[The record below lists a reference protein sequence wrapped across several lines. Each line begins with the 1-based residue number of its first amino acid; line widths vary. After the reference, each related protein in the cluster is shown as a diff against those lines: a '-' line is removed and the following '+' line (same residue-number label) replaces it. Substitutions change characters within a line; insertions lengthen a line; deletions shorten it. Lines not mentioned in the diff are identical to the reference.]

1 MDDAISIERLS
12 DGRDKL
18 WVHIADVSKWIRPGS
33 QLSLEAE
40 RRMAS
45 IYMPDE
51 RISMFPEKLSSELL
65 SLGAKSDSFALSCG
79 VTLSSS
85 GDITSFEVC
94 PSRVRV
100 TRRLTYLQLDDL
112 LSKSYASNL
121 AQQRRSQR
129 SSSGKSSPLDGLA
142 AAAATATAL
151 ESPPPI
157 PIVGALLLDQ
167 EEEEEEERSSAS
179 DNDYPSPSS
188 QLAPSPSKPAK
199 PSNEPFDADMVSD
212 LVDLNRWAIIRYHH
226 RLKHGALDAY
236 LRHKT
241 ELYLNVR
248 RGGGG
253 GDKDPGK
260 MNSNRL
266 TVLGVLNWSNSSSI
280 CTGEIHST
288 DLPICYMM
296 CLSRLV

>member
-1 MDDAISIERLS
+1 MDDAISIERLQ

-33 QLSLEAE
+33 KLSLEAE

-45 IYMPDE
+45 VYMPDE

-100 TRRLTYLQLDDL
+100 TRRLTYVQLDDL
-112 LSKSYASNL
+112 LSKSYVSNL

-129 SSSGKSSPLDGLA
+129 SSSGKGSPLDSLA
-142 AAAATATAL
+142 VAL
-151 ESPPPI
+151 ETAPPI
-157 PIVGALLLDQ
+157 PTVGGQLLDPEG
-167 EEEEEEERSSAS
+167 EEEEGASAS
-179 DNDYPSPSS
+179 DDCPSPSS
-188 QLAPSPSKPAK
+188 QLSPSKPAK
-199 PSNEPFDADMVSD
+199 PGNEPFDADMVSD

-248 RGGGG
+248 
-253 GDKDPGK
+253 KDPK
-260 MNSNRL
+260 MNSRQL
-266 TVLGVLNWSNSSSI
+266 TVFGVLNWSNSSSI
-280 CTGEIHST
+280 CTGEMCST
-288 DLPICYMM
+288 RSTMQCSTLV
-296 CLSRLV
+296 LSLSLSE

>member
-1 MDDAISIERLS
+1 
-12 DGRDKL
+12 
-18 WVHIADVSKWIRPGS
+18 
-33 QLSLEAE
+33 
-40 RRMAS
+40 MAS
-45 IYMPDE
+45 VYMPDE

-100 TRRLTYLQLDDL
+100 TRRLTYVQLDDL

-129 SSSGKSSPLDGLA
+129 SSSGKGSPLDSLA
-142 AAAATATAL
+142 VAL
-151 ESPPPI
+151 ETAPPI
-157 PIVGALLLDQ
+157 PTVGGQLLNPEGEGEDG
-167 EEEEEEERSSAS
+167 SAS
-179 DNDYPSPSS
+179 DDYPSPSS
-188 QLAPSPSKPAK
+188 QLSPSKPVK
-199 PSNEPFDADMVSD
+199 PGNEPFDADMVSD

-248 RGGGG
+248 
-253 GDKDPGK
+253 KDPK
-260 MNSNRL
+260 MNSRQL
-266 TVLGVLNWSNSSSI
+266 TVFGVLNWSNSSSI
-280 CTGEIHST
+280 CTGEMYSTHSRVQCST
-288 DLPICYMM
+288 
-296 CLSRLV
+296 LSE

>member
-142 AAAATATAL
+142 AATATAAL
-151 ESPPPI
+151 ESPPSI

-167 EEEEEEERSSAS
+167 EEEEEARSSAS

-248 RGGGG
+248 RG
-253 GDKDPGK
+253 DPGK

-280 CTGEIHST
+280 CTGEMLST
-288 DLPICYMM
+288 DLPICMLYDAQY
-296 CLSRLV
+296 

>member
-1 MDDAISIERLS
+1 MDDAISIERLQ

-33 QLSLEAE
+33 KLSLEAE

-45 IYMPDE
+45 VYMPDE

-100 TRRLTYLQLDDL
+100 TRRLTYVQLDDL

-129 SSSGKSSPLDGLA
+129 SSSGKGSPLDRDHLA
-142 AAAATATAL
+142 VAL
-151 ESPPPI
+151 ETAPPI
-157 PIVGALLLDQ
+157 PTVGGQLLDPEG
-167 EEEEEEERSSAS
+167 EEEEDGSAS
-179 DNDYPSPSS
+179 DDCPSPSS
-188 QLAPSPSKPAK
+188 QLSPSKPAK
-199 PSNEPFDADMVSD
+199 PGNEPFDADMVSD

-248 RGGGG
+248 
-253 GDKDPGK
+253 KDPK
-260 MNSNRL
+260 MNYSRQL
-266 TVLGVLNWSNSSSI
+266 TVFGVLNWSNSSSI
-280 CTGEIHST
+280 CTGEMCST
-288 DLPICYMM
+288 RSTVQCSTAAIG
-296 CLSRLV
+296 VV